1 MRQQRSNLRFLR
13 RRAPRIQPTHVTRAI
28 SVFAGL
34 FLLCNAT
41 AAAQETPPTPDDIRT
56 ATHFLENATFGP
68 TGPDV
73 SDVLIRSREG
83 WLAHQFSIPESPM
96 PDGLDTNQVRAQ
108 LYLNM
113 ANGHDQLRQRM
124 MFALSQI
131 IVVSANKVGSG
142 PELIPWVRLLS
153 RNAFGNYRTLM
164 TDVTLSPTMGKF
176 LDMAYS
182 RKASSTSSPN
192 ENYARELLQLFTIGL
207 WELNQDG
214 SLKRDANNQPI
225 PTYNQAT
232 IAEFSRALTGWTFP
246 TQPGVAP
253 VTSNPPYFSGPMEP
267 RETRHDTGAKTLLR
281 GTVISANQ
289 TATADLNAALD
300 NIFQHPNV
308 GPFLATRLIRSLVT
322 SNPSPAYIERV
333 ANAFSDNGSG
343 VRGDLK
349 AVLVAVLTD
358 PEALRFSASDSGRLK
373 DPLLHVI
380 GLGRALGA
388 RVTDPN
394 AFMYVYSNLTQRV
407 LTPATVF
414 SFYSPLASLPGNGT
428 LYGPEF
434 QIYPPALAVQRA
446 NFVYSIL
453 NGSFGTAFS
462 MDLTPYMNVAAN
474 PAALIDMVDHRLMF
488 GRMST
493 PLRQILLTTTTAISA
508 SNTRQRALGAL
519 YLAAISS
526 EYTVSSD
533 NNGNGI
539 ASLLLPAP
547 TPWPPPAPPAPP
559 SGGGGGGGTGGGGG
573 GGGSAGGGD
582 EAQAPSAPSTPQPST
597 SNPVGL
603 RGSANGFTLNL
614 AWVNPIGPGTPTSLL
629 LDVTGS
635 LQTTIPLG
643 VTQGF
648 QYAGVPQGTYT
659 FTVRA
664 VTPMGVSAPSNPV
677 TLSFPGNGAAL
688 AACAGPPSPPA
699 NFSATRDGN
708 TVIVTWRPPPSADA
722 ASYVLNVAGSYVG
735 SFSTVAPGLS
745 GSVAPGSYIVSVQ
758 SINACGASN
767 ATPAIT
773 VTVP

>member
-1 MRQQRSNLRFLR
+1 MRQLRSNLRILR
-13 RRAPRIQPTHVTRAI
+13 GRAPRIQGTHLNRAI

-34 FLLCNAT
+34 FLLCNAS
-41 AAAQETPPTPDDIRT
+41 AAAQDAPPTPDDIRT

-83 WLAHQFSIPESPM
+83 WLAHQFSIPESQM

-164 TDVTLSPTMGKF
+164 TEVTLSPTMGKF

-253 VTSNPPYFSGPMEP
+253 ATSNPPYFVGNMEP

-281 GTVISANQ
+281 GVVIPANQ
-289 TATADLNAALD
+289 TATADLHAALD
-300 NIFQHPNV
+300 NIFHHPNV
-308 GPFLATRLIRSLVT
+308 GPFIATRLIRSLVT

-333 ANAFSDNGSG
+333 ANAFADNGSG

-349 AVLVAVLTD
+349 AVLAAVLTD
-358 PEALRFSASDSGRLK
+358 PEALRFSTSDSGRLK

-388 RVTDPN
+388 RVTDPH

-453 NGSFGTAFS
+453 NGSFGAAFAV
-462 MDLTPYMNVAAN
+462 DLTPYMNVAAN
-474 PAALIDMVDHRLMF
+474 PAALIEMVDHRLMF
-488 GRMST
+488 GRMSAQ
-493 PLRQILLTTTTAISA
+493 LRQILLTTTSAISA

-533 NNGNGI
+533 NNGTGI
-539 ASLLLPAP
+539 ASLVLPAP
-547 TPWPPPAPPAPP
+547 TPWPPPAPPVPP
-559 SGGGGGGGTGGGGG
+559 SGGGGGGGGTSNTGGGGG
-573 GGGSAGGGD
+573 ASSGGGGD
-582 EAQAPSAPSTPQPST
+582 APAPAVPQPST
-597 SNPVGL
+597 SHPVGL

-629 LDVTGS
+629 LDVSGS
-635 LQTTIPLG
+635 LQATIPLG
-643 VTQGF
+643 VTESF

-659 FTVRA
+659 FALRA
-664 VTPMGVSAPSNPV
+664 VTPMGISPPSNPV

-688 AACAGPPSPPA
+688 MACAAPPSPPI
-699 NFSATRDGN
+699 NFRAARDGN
-708 TVIVTWRPPPSADA
+708 TVIVTWSPPATADA
-722 ASYVLNVAGSYVG
+722 ASYVLNVSGSYVG
-735 SFSTVAPGLS
+735 SFTTVAPGLS
-745 GSVAPGSYIVSVQ
+745 GSVAPGSYVVSVQ
-758 SINACGASN
+758 SINACGASI